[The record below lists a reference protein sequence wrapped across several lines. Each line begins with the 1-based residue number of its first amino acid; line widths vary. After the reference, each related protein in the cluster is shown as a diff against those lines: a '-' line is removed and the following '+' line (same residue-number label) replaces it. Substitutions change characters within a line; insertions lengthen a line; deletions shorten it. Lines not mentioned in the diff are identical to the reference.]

1 MGKKASFNLKGHHLI
16 LGTTIDYITGET
28 ITDTDDER
36 FRQEIARFLVEKRGY
51 SKKDLMPKVRHDMDC
66 GDLRGYSITDV
77 VIKIKQ
83 RTVMIIKYGP
93 GSLVTRER
101 PALAAARTIIP
112 SYTVPIAVV
121 TNGRDAEVL
130 DVPSGKLINTG
141 LDAIPSK
148 ETLLSKF
155 EGLNFTALPE
165 KQLEAERRI
174 LMAYDGIEHSCQY
187 TENRCASH

>member
-1 MGKKASFNLKGHHLI
+1 MGKVNPNLKGNLKGHHLI
-16 LGTTIDYITGET
+16 LGTTIDYITGKT

-36 FRQEIARFLVEKRGY
+36 FRQKIARFLIEKKGY
-51 SKKDLMPKVRHDMDC
+51 SKSDITPKVRHDMDC
-66 GDLRGYSITDV
+66 GNLRGYSITDLV
-77 VIKIKQ
+77 VKLKQ

-112 SYTVPIAVV
+112 SYIVPIAVV

-130 DVPSGKLINTG
+130 DVSSGKLIDTG
-141 LDAIPSK
+141 LDGIPLK
-148 ETLLSKF
+148 KKLLLQF
-155 EGLNFTALPE
+155 EHLNFTVLPE

-174 LMAYDGIEHSCQY
+174 LMAYDGIEHSCQGI
-187 TENRCASH
+187 